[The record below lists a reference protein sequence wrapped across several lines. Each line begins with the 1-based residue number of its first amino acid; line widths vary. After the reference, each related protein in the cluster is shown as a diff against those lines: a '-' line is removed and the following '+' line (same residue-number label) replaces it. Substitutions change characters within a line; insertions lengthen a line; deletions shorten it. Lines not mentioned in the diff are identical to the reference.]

1 MTGRCYCFLSAPQ
14 RGCFAPVH
22 PVAPRTLVLQ
32 LHALESVDPAS
43 LPGLLCLRPC
53 VSAAH
58 QTGLAWTQFRRIQ
71 EQDTAVQEIS
81 SFLTWVK
88 WWGTLHMQ
96 NYYCLNLIYPI
107 QAVSK
112 GGGKEW
118 DFPSS
123 DSNQMKCFCSF
134 LARSAP
140 LTFQN
145 NIMCCSCRRECGD
158 GAMWLSGCGHEKM
171 PRVRNG
177 YMQTR
182 HSEQKLHSEAQRQI
196 QGAMGGHDRRWLQ
209 EVYGTTFWP
218 GKTWSKKYFCAC
230 NSILKPSWNRNVWE
244 VTLSQVTQCLPE
256 IKGCLYVFMC
266 KACNYWGARR
276 SVCS

>member
-1 MTGRCYCFLSAPQ
+1 MGCLKCWVMTGRCYCFLSAPQ

-32 LHALESVDPAS
+32 LHAPESVDPAS
-43 LPGLLCLRPC
+43 LTVVFEALRFSSPSDRPGMDTVQKNSRTRYSSAGNFQFSNLGEMVRHATHAKLLLLEPHLPNPGC
-53 VSAAH
+53 
-58 QTGLAWTQFRRIQ
+58 F
-71 EQDTAVQEIS
+71 
-81 SFLTWVK
+81 
-88 WWGTLHMQ
+88 
-96 NYYCLNLIYPI
+96 
-107 QAVSK
+107 K

-158 GAMWLSGCGHEKM
+158 GAIWLSGCGHEKM

-196 QGAMGGHDRRWLQ
+196 QGAMGGHDRR
-209 EVYGTTFWP
+209 
-218 GKTWSKKYFCAC
+218 
-230 NSILKPSWNRNVWE
+230 
-244 VTLSQVTQCLPE
+244 
-256 IKGCLYVFMC
+256 
-266 KACNYWGARR
+266 
-276 SVCS
+276 

>member
-1 MTGRCYCFLSAPQ
+1 MDTVQKNSRTRYSSAGNFQFSNLGEMVRHATHAKLLLLEPHLPNP
-14 RGCFAPVH
+14 GCF
-22 PVAPRTLVLQ
+22 
-32 LHALESVDPAS
+32 
-43 LPGLLCLRPC
+43 
-53 VSAAH
+53 
-58 QTGLAWTQFRRIQ
+58 
-71 EQDTAVQEIS
+71 
-81 SFLTWVK
+81 
-88 WWGTLHMQ
+88 
-96 NYYCLNLIYPI
+96 
-107 QAVSK
+107 K
-112 GGGKEW
+112 GGGEEW
-118 DFPSS
+118 DFSCS

-145 NIMCCSCRRECGD
+145 KIMCCSCRRECGD
-158 GAMWLSGCGHEKM
+158 GAIWLSGCGHEKM

-244 VTLSQVTQCLPE
+244 VTLSQVTQCLLE

-266 KACNYWGARR
+266 KACNYRGARR